1 MTDQLLV
8 SLPQA
13 CIWTNLARLG
23 LPAACV
29 IERSIEILV
38 MIFEVSYSC
47 MEAALIR
54 ARILVSCFGAGSL
67 NLMVVACPM
76 ARGKLVSQTN
86 LCYSHQNDCD
96 YNLEMTACVFS
107 RHALDWVLDYTLLL
121 YNCGVKNTTN
131 VVGLCQDARLLT
143 SLEIFC
149 RYCKAASKAR
159 GRYEI
164 VTSIAVPKLD
174 TIHSIRWLTRS

>member
-38 MIFEVSYSC
+38 MILEVSYSC
-47 MEAALIR
+47 MEVALIR
-54 ARILVSCFGAGSL
+54 ARILVLCFGAESL

-76 ARGKLVSQTN
+76 AHGKLVGQTN

-96 YNLEMTACVFS
+96 CNLEMTACVFS
-107 RHALDWVLDYTLLL
+107 HHALDWVLDYTCLHSADTRNRSCTKTLLL
-121 YNCGVKNTTN
+121 YNCGVK
-131 VVGLCQDARLLT
+131 
-143 SLEIFC
+143 
-149 RYCKAASKAR
+149 K
-159 GRYEI
+159 
-164 VTSIAVPKLD
+164 KLP
-174 TIHSIRWLTRS
+174 T